1 MNIILSE
8 ENFLLYAAKY
18 YDNPQ
23 CQSTDEF
30 YDDLKRF
37 KYIKR
42 LFNKYLE
49 TGELKERLILNH
61 ILVLTN
67 VFSPEV
73 AVKLLFIR
81 LDESLHLLKPFLVL
95 LNILPERIEINNDV
109 RHTVDILMDEVIV
122 ERLRLI

>member
-81 LDESLHLLKPFLVL
+81 LDEYLHLLKPFLVL
-95 LNILPERIEINNDV
+95 LNMLPERIEINNDV
-109 RHTVDILMDEVIV
+109 RHTVDILMDEAIV

>member
-8 ENFLLYAAKY
+8 ENFVLYAARY

-67 VFSPEV
+67 VFSPDV
-73 AVKLLFIR
+73 AVKLMFIR
-81 LDESLHLLKPFLVL
+81 LDEYLHLLKPFLVL
-95 LNILPERIEINNDV
+95 LNILPERIEINNSIH
-109 RHTVDILMDEVIV
+109 HTVDIVMDETIV

>member
-81 LDESLHLLKPFLVL
+81 LDEYLHLLKPFLVL

>member
-1 MNIILSE
+1 M
-8 ENFLLYAAKY
+8 LYAARY

-67 VFSPEV
+67 VFSPDV
-73 AVKLLFIR
+73 AVKLMFIR
-81 LDESLHLLKPFLVL
+81 LDEYLHLLKPFLVL
-95 LNILPERIEINNDV
+95 LNILPERIEINNSIH
-109 RHTVDILMDEVIV
+109 HTVDIVMDETIV

>member
-81 LDESLHLLKPFLVL
+81 LDEYMHLLKPFLVL

-109 RHTVDILMDEVIV
+109 CHTVDILMDEAIV

>member
-81 LDESLHLLKPFLVL
+81 LDGYLHLLKPFFVL
-95 LNILPERIEINNDV
+95 LNILPERIEINNDI
-109 RHTVDILMDEVIV
+109 RYTVDVMMDEVIV